1 MDYVDGWRPVAR
13 ETDARAMPSLGHLA
27 GASYAGA
34 VNERRACARGAWIL
48 CAWPFL
54 GDAMCVRGDCAY
66 KPRFLVFRCARA
78 RYRERTDE
86 ASEDERSRVS
96 PEYVERV
103 MGRCEDVFAVT
114 VSASD
119 GTVTAEVAAG
129 PRVRARVLLYAST
142 LVDGHGKSLGLVF
155 LEAREGLREA
165 PPACDCCFSS

>member
-1 MDYVDGWRPVAR
+1 MRVAVSRGCDVRPWRLRVQA
-13 ETDARAMPSLGHLA
+13 A
-27 GASYAGA
+27 
-34 VNERRACARGAWIL
+34 I
-48 CAWPFL
+48 
-54 GDAMCVRGDCAY
+54 
-66 KPRFLVFRCARA
+66 LVFRCARA

-129 PRVRARVLLYAST
+129 PRARARVLLYAST